1 MVPIGAGGVSKIA
14 AGGAAAV
21 AGGVAGGAVTGASGC
36 GTVSA
41 GGAVVSAGA
50 VSCAKAGAAKPPRA
64 VPSRSAEQSRRLLEI
79 ALIAVTRPRP
89 LRLSPV
95 IRPARLRIF
104 ENRPARSG
112 PADPPPTLRPD
123 IGRAPRR
130 ERVSQY
136 VSISVGAGTSQHKN

>member
-14 AGGAAAV
+14 AGGAAVV

-95 IRPARLRIF
+95 IRPARLRLF
-104 ENRPARSG
+104 EHPPARSG
-112 PADPPPTLRPD
+112 SRS
-123 IGRAPRR
+123 
-130 ERVSQY
+130 EEH
-136 VSISVGAGTSQHKN
+136 TSELQSLMRNTSAVFCLKKKHQHKNTK

>member
-104 ENRPARSG
+104 ERS
-112 PADPPPTLRPD
+112 AEHTSELQSLMR
-123 IGRAPRR
+123 
-130 ERVSQY
+130 
-136 VSISVGAGTSQHKN
+136 ISYAVLCLKNKTTQQKQTKYEYK